1 MVGYC
6 LNHMSICFW
15 FMFSVFSWQGTARG
29 WKILHY
35 TSSETYHVAH
45 FVNCRLHATLYSTLL
60 IYSVKAYFK
69 RKQHC
74 VDLSKF
80 IGLQPTLALL
90 KWERDVGGFLLLHKG
105 GRIKEVTG
113 LFLFSYL
120 EDNFCFLRP
129 FDLFVWGVVWNLHV
143 LFYFLTKSCVPL
155 RIFSVCTHI
164 SRILFCI
171 GKICVASDRDRYQ
184 CSHPI
189 RTVFFPCF
197 TTYAIGFKCQFFLRI
212 LTVHFYFTF
221 VYSSSTQTSNEHSWK
236 LMKTRINLTIL
247 PDPLPLFN
255 NVSDR
260 D

>member
-1 MVGYC
+1 MVCYC

-45 FVNCRLHATLYSTLL
+45 FVNYRLHSTLYSTLL

-69 RKQHC
+69 RKPHC

-90 KWERDVGGFLLLHKG
+90 KWERDVGGFLLLHNG
-105 GRIKEVTG
+105 GRMKEVTG

-129 FDLFVWGVVWNLHV
+129 FDLFCVRGCMKPSCS
-143 LFYFLTKSCVPL
+143 FL
-155 RIFSVCTHI
+155 
-164 SRILFCI
+164 
-171 GKICVASDRDRYQ
+171 
-184 CSHPI
+184 
-189 RTVFFPCF
+189 
-197 TTYAIGFKCQFFLRI
+197 
-212 LTVHFYFTF
+212 
-221 VYSSSTQTSNEHSWK
+221 
-236 LMKTRINLTIL
+236 L
-247 PDPLPLFN
+247 PDEIVCSSAYLFSMHTYIKN
-255 NVSDR
+255 IILYW
-260 D
+260 